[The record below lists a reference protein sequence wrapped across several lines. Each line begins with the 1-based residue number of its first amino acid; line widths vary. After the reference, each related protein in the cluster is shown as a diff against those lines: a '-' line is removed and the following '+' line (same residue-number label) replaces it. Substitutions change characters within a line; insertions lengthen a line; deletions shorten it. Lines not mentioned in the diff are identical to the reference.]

1 MLSNKRGDSTVGGTS
16 MDKIQRLEDN
26 TYLVGTEG
34 GSVFKYNINPPTEQD
49 LGHLFEGKSNLRWK

>member
-34 GSVFKYNINPPTEQD
+34 GSVFKYNINPPTE
-49 LGHLFEGKSNLRWK
+49 